1 LITRLGIGS
10 IVAVTG
16 SIAKQPLAVV
26 PFIKYF
32 PLLAVEGFAYEV
44 VAEVSVQYV

>member
-1 LITRLGIGS
+1 MEGVLL

-32 PLLAVEGFAYEV
+32 PFPAVEGFAYEV